1 MGDRLKG
8 KAGVVTGAGRGI
20 GAAVAEALAAEG
32 ASVVVND
39 PGVERDGAGGTA
51 AAADAVVQRIVKA
64 GGVAVPNTDS
74 VAKWDGAKN
83 MVDTCVNKFGKIDIL
98 VNCAGILRDRMI
110 INMSEEEWDAVVAV
124 HLKGTFNT
132 TRHAAPYMREKRFGR
147 IINFTSAGWLGNV
160 GQVNYSAS
168 KGGIVSMTYTSAL
181 ELGSRGITAN
191 AIAPGARTRM
201 TMDPKVEAG
210 IKKKFEAGL
219 LSKADYEKFVNM
231 PGPEHVAPI
240 VVFLA
245 TDQAGDING
254 QVFGAAGSSIFLYSK
269 PQEIKTL
276 FKSEGI
282 WTLDELIDLVPGTVA
297 KGLINP
303 SPPKND

>member
-8 KAGVVTGAGRGI
+8 KAAVVTGAGRGI
-20 GAAVAEALAAEG
+20 GAAIAEALAAEG

-39 PGVERDGAGGTA
+39 PGVERDGAGGAA
-51 AAADAVVQRIVKA
+51 AAADAVVQRIIKA
-64 GGVAVPNTDS
+64 GGVAVPNYDS

-83 MVDTCVNKFGKIDIL
+83 IVDTCVKKFGKIDIL
-98 VNCAGILRDRMI
+98 VNCAAILRDRMMV
-110 INMSEEEWDAVVAV
+110 NMSEEEWDAVIAV

-132 TRHAAPYMREKRFGR
+132 IRHAAPYMREKRWGR

-160 GQVNYSAS
+160 GQVNYSAA

-191 AIAPGARTRM
+191 AIAPGARTRL
-201 TMDPKVEAG
+201 TMDPKVEEG

-219 LSKADYEKFVNM
+219 LSKEDYEKFVHM
-231 PGPEHVAPI
+231 PGPEHVAPA
-240 VVFLA
+240 VVFLC
-245 TDQAGDING
+245 TDQAADING
-254 QVFGAAGSSIFLYSK
+254 QVFGAVGGSIFLYSK

-276 FKSEGI
+276 FKSQGI
-282 WTLDELIDLVPGTVA
+282 WNLDELVDQVPGTIA
-297 KGLINP
+297 KGLVNP
-303 SPPKND
+303 SPPKKD